1 MNRHGKSAEICEVL
15 AKLRREIPDITI
27 RTTFIV
33 GFPGETDEDFEKLC
47 EFVKEQKFA
56 RAGVFT
62 YSREEGTPAYDF
74 DDQIDEQVKQD
85 RMDILMRTQLNISD
99 ELNEAKKG
107 SVVTVICED
116 YDPVS
121 EYHFGR
127 SEADAPE
134 IDGKVFFKSDERIAP
149 GSFVKVKVRSVTDY
163 DLCGFAMKK

>member
-1 MNRHGKSAEICEVL
+1 
-15 AKLRREIPDITI
+15 
-27 RTTFIV
+27 
-33 GFPGETDEDFEKLC
+33 
-47 EFVKEQKFA
+47 
-56 RAGVFT
+56 
-62 YSREEGTPAYDF
+62 
-74 DDQIDEQVKQD
+74 
-85 RMDILMRTQLNISD
+85 MDILMRTQLNISD